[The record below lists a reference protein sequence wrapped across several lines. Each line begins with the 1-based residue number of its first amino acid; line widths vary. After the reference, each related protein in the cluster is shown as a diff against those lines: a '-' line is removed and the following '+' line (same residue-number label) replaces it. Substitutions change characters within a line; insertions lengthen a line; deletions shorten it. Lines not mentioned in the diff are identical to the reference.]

1 MKKKYLSPQIIIKL
15 RIDDGGGGGGGGKS
29 GMGMCKV
36 TFK

>member
-1 MKKKYLSPQIIIKL
+1 MKKKYERPTCIVRNIVAVYSV
-15 RIDDGGGGGGGGKS
+15 GKG